1 MPRARKTLTGD
12 PARPN
17 VPIAG
22 QTYGAGVDQQQ
33 LETALPTPNTAPIT
47 PNPAPAPPNQGQPT
61 PNPAPAA
68 PYDHEAALAA
78 ASQYADQTGIL
89 RADTTRPNEPIT
101 AGLTRGPGPG
111 PEALGLTTGS
121 PTGDLFRRL
130 SAATGDP
137 FFADLA
143 AKARQ

>member
-33 LETALPTPNTAPIT
+33 LETSLPTPNTASNT
-47 PNPAPAPPNQGQPT
+47 PLSAAVSPNQGQT
-61 PNPAPAA
+61 APNSAPAA
-68 PYDHEAALAA
+68 PYNHEQALAA
-78 ASQYADQTGIL
+78 ASQYADQTGL
-89 RADTTRPNEPIT
+89 LLSDTNRPNEPIT

-111 PEALGLTTGS
+111 PEALGLTRGS
-121 PTGDLFRRL
+121 PTGDLLRRL

-137 FFADLA
+137 ALA
-143 AKARQ
+143 ELAMKARA

>member
-1 MPRARKTLTGD
+1 MPRGRKTITGD

-17 VPIAG
+17 VPVAG

-33 LETALPTPNTAPIT
+33 LEQSLPTPNVTA
-47 PNPAPAPPNQGQPT
+47 APPANVTAAPPPNSAPQPQ
-61 PNPAPAA
+61 NDV
-68 PYDHEAALAA
+68 PYDHQQALAA

-89 RADTTRPNEPIT
+89 KADTNRPSEPIT

-111 PEALGLTTGS
+111 PEALGLTRGS
-121 PTGDLFRRL
+121 PTGDLLRRL

-137 FFADLA
+137 SLA
-143 AKARQ
+143 ELAMKARA

>member
-1 MPRARKTLTGD
+1 MPRARKTLTGA

-33 LETALPTPNTAPIT
+33 LEASMPTPARQAAA
-47 PNPAPAPPNQGQPT
+47 PNPQPQPQPQQQQAPQQQ
-61 PNPAPAA
+61 
-68 PYDHEAALAA
+68 PYDHQAALAA
-78 ASQYADQTGIL
+78 ASQLSDQTGL
-89 RADTTRPNEPIT
+89 LKGDTNRPNEPIT

-111 PEALGLTTGS
+111 PEALGMTRGS

-143 AKARQ
+143 AKAQQ

>member
-1 MPRARKTLTGD
+1 M
-12 PARPN
+12 
-17 VPIAG
+17 
-22 QTYGAGVDQQQ
+22 
-33 LETALPTPNTAPIT
+33 TPNTAP
-47 PNPAPAPPNQGQPT
+47 
-61 PNPAPAA
+61 AA
-68 PYDHEAALAA
+68 PYNHEAALAA

-89 RADTTRPNEPIT
+89 KGDTTRPNEPIT
-101 AGLTRGPGPG
+101 AGLSRGPGPG
-111 PEALGLTTGS
+111 PEALGLTNGS